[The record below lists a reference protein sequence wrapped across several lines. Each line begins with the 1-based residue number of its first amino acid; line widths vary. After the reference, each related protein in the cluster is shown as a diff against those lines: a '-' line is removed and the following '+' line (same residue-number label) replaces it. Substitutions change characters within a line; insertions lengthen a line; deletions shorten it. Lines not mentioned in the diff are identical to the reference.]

1 MQELAGENNGWMIG
15 LMVIV
20 ACVAAPIVE
29 ETMFRGVLY
38 RHLRDWIPGNGRA
51 ASVFFACLVNS
62 FVFAAIHPQGL
73 IGIPMLGLLAVGFS
87 LVREWRDSLLGPIL
101 MHALNNGIITLIL
114 FTLV

>member
-1 MQELAGENNGWMIG
+1 MQELAGENSLAVIG
-15 LMVIV
+15 LMVLV

-38 RHLRDWIPGNGRA
+38 RHLRDWIPGSGRW

-73 IGIPMLGLLAVGFS
+73 MGIPVLGLLAVGFS
-87 LVREWRDSLLGPIL
+87 LVREWRDSLFGPML